1 MHFSEH
7 ICMDSSS
14 NWNCSTKN
22 LIALV
27 SIVDFQF
34 HFNLL
39 EIGRVFTKNLKKKKF
54 FNSYLTPLR
63 IPESFDQIITAAP
76 GEMWKYWFPSLFWF
90 ATFSLSL
97 FRCSTFSLSLF
108 WFASF
113 SLSLL
118 WFSTFLLSPLF
129 AALHSSL
136 HILIFS
142 RVSNM
147 KAHQYH
153 HDQNYHSIKS

>member
-63 IPESFDQIITAAP
+63 IPESFDQIITAP